1 MTSLAPDLAGSGPT
15 PGEPTGPVVPARP
28 ADAAEPLE
36 SVETAELL
44 GHAPHERRRPAL
56 SPSRANDFMQC
67 PLLFRFRVVDKL
79 PEPPSSAA
87 ARGTLVHS
95 VLERLYDAPVG
106 ERTLAAAQA
115 MLPGE
120 WERLQEAEPRYAEL
134 FAGEAGSTVASA
146 GAACSGAGLDSP
158 ADGGVQAWLD
168 GAGNLLGTYF
178 TLEDPNRLEPAEREM
193 FVETQL
199 EDGPL
204 LRGIVDR
211 LDVAPNGAMRVVDYK
226 TGKSPRPQYQ
236 GSALFQM
243 RFYGLVLWRERGE
256 IPKMLQLVY
265 LGDGQ
270 VLRAEPQEADLLAVE
285 EQVRA
290 LWSTITQAARTGQWT
305 PRRTPLC
312 GWCAHQ
318 AVCPQFGGTP
328 PEIPEGAIELALGIA
343 PEAVAS

>member
-1 MTSLAPDLAGSGPT
+1 MTSLAPDLAGNP
-15 PGEPTGPVVPARP
+15 PDGPVVPGGP
-28 ADAAEPLE
+28 AAAAEPLE

-44 GHAPHERRRPAL
+44 GRAPRERRRPAL

-67 PLLFRFRVVDKL
+67 PLLFRFRVVDRL

-95 VLERLYDAPVG
+95 VLERLYDAPLG
-106 ERTLAAAQA
+106 ERTLDAAQA

-134 FAGEAGSTVASA
+134 FAGDAP
-146 GAACSGAGLDSP
+146 GAEGPGT
-158 ADGGVQAWLD
+158 GGVQAWLD
-168 GAGNLLGTYF
+168 GAGDLLGTYF

-270 VLRAEPQEADLLAVE
+270 VLRAEPQEADLVAVE
-285 EQVRA
+285 EQVRD
-290 LWSTITQAARTGQWT
+290 LWSAITSAARTGQWT

-318 AVCPQFGGTP
+318 AICPQFGGTP
-328 PEIPEGAIELALGIA
+328 PEIPDGAVELALGIS

>member
-1 MTSLAPDLAGSGPT
+1 MTSLAPDLAGAAPDGPA
-15 PGEPTGPVVPARP
+15 PVVPVVP
-28 ADAAEPLE
+28 GSAASATEPLE
-36 SVETAELL
+36 SVETAQLL
-44 GHAPHERRRPAL
+44 GRAPRERRRPAL

-67 PLLFRFRVVDKL
+67 PLLFRFRVVDRL

-95 VLERLYDAPVG
+95 VLERLYDAPLG
-106 ERTLAAAQA
+106 ERTLEVAQA

-134 FAGEAGSTVASA
+134 FAA
-146 GAACSGAGLDSP
+146 GAADEQGAAAP
-158 ADGGVQAWLD
+158 ATPAPDAVQSWLE

-243 RFYGLVLWRERGE
+243 RFYALVLWRERGE
-256 IPKMLQLVY
+256 IPTMLQLVY

-285 EQVRA
+285 EQVRT
-290 LWSTITQAARTGQWT
+290 LWSTITTAARSGQWT
-305 PRRTPLC
+305 PRRSALC
-312 GWCAHQ
+312 GWCSFQ
-318 AVCPQFGGTP
+318 TLCPQFGGTP
-328 PEIPEGAIELALGIA
+328 PEIPAGAVELALGIS
-343 PEAVAS
+343 PEPVAS

>member
-1 MTSLAPDLAGSGPT
+1 MTSLASDLAGSGTT
-15 PGEPTGPVVPARP
+15 PDGPAVPGGP

-44 GHAPHERRRPAL
+44 GHAPRERRRPAL

-67 PLLFRFRVVDKL
+67 PLLFRLRVIDKL

-95 VLERLYDAPVG
+95 VLERLYDAPLG

-134 FAGEAGSTVASA
+134 FAG
-146 GAACSGAGLDSP
+146 GAG

-285 EQVRA
+285 EQVRT

-328 PEIPEGAIELALGIA
+328 PEIPEGAVELALGIS
-343 PEAVAS
+343 PEAAAS